1 MDKLREAVR
10 NWLNI
15 QPANGQKISIEE
27 PMSFFTEVIRN
38 KIWYRGNA
46 DEIEQLYKQLDG
58 RYGGNARFWASV
70 PDTEKIRKI
79 HSGLPAMMV
88 DTISYIVC
96 SDMSDITLDDRAA
109 QDTWEEIAD
118 ANSFDSLIAEAVTQT
133 LVSADGAF
141 KISIDTDISP
151 YPLVEFFPAD
161 RVSYLTRHGRIYGVD
176 FWTDITKKQET
187 YRLRERYAMVGQE
200 CQVSYT
206 LFMDEEEV
214 PINTVDD
221 LVQLKPVRVPGN
233 YLMAVPLKFY
243 DNPRFPGRGK
253 SIFDC
258 KTDVFDAH
266 DEVVSQWIDA
276 VRSGRVTKYI
286 PEDMIPRNPNSG
298 VLITTDPVNSF
309 GTTFIKTEALPN
321 ETGKQGQIEIVQPE
335 IRYEAYASTYA
346 STLDMC
352 LQGILSPATLG
363 IDLGKMS
370 SADAQREKKDVT
382 GHTRNIITSVLEKAI
397 PRLVSAILMTYD
409 NMRGMEP
416 GTYNPSVTF
425 GEYGAPDFNSRVETI
440 SKAAAAGVMSIES
453 QVDELWGA
461 SKDEDWKKTEVANIK
476 RLKGIEE
483 MSEPQPGDELINEV
497 VMDDMDGNSGSVPG
511 DRTPPDRIPEA
522 ESKKAQDGGN

>member
-10 NWLNI
+10 DWLDI
-15 QPANGQKISIEE
+15 QPADNQRISIKE
-27 PMSFFTEVIRN
+27 PYSFETEVIRN

-46 DEIEQLYKQLDG
+46 DEIEQLYKQLDSG
-58 RYGGNARFWASV
+58 YGGTARFWASV
-70 PDTEKIRKI
+70 PDTEQIRKI

-88 DTISYIVC
+88 DTIAYIVC
-96 SDMSDITLDDRAA
+96 SDMSDIAFEGESG
-109 QDTWEEIAD
+109 QDVWKDIKEAIG
-118 ANSFDSLIAEAVTQT
+118 FDSLISNAITQT
-133 LVSADGAF
+133 LVASDGAF
-141 KISIDTDISP
+141 KISIDTDLSS
-151 YPLVEFFPAD
+151 YPLVEFFPAE
-161 RVSYLTRHGRIYGVD
+161 RVSYLTRHGQVYGVD
-176 FWTDITKKQET
+176 FWTDITDKKGR
-187 YRLRERYAMVGQE
+187 YRLRERYAMANQE
-200 CQVSYT
+200 CTVTYALFKDGAEIPLDT
-206 LFMDEEEV
+206 LK
-214 PINTVDD
+214 D
-221 LVQLKPVRVPGN
+221 LSVLKPVRVPGN

-253 SIFDC
+253 SIFDS

-266 DEVVSQWIDA
+266 DEVISQWIDA

-286 PEDMIPRNPNSG
+286 PEDMIPRDPRSG
-298 VLITTDPVNSF
+298 ALLTTAPVNSF

-321 ETGKQGQIEIVQPE
+321 ETGKQGQIDVIQPE

-382 GHTRNIITSVLEKAI
+382 GHTRNTITSVLEKVI
-397 PRLVSAILMTYD
+397 PRLVSAVLMTYD
-409 NMRGMEP
+409 NMRGLNP
-416 GTYNPSVTF
+416 STYTPSVTF
-425 GEYGAPDFNSRVETI
+425 GEYGAPDFGTRVETI

-461 SKDEDWKKTEVANIK
+461 SKDEEWKKAEVANIK

-483 MSEPQPGDELINEV
+483 VDEPQPGDELISEV
-497 VMDDMDGNSGSVPG
+497 ETDDVDGNSGSVPG
-511 DRTPPDRIPEA
+511 NGDPPDRIPEA
-522 ESKKAQDGGN
+522 ESEKA